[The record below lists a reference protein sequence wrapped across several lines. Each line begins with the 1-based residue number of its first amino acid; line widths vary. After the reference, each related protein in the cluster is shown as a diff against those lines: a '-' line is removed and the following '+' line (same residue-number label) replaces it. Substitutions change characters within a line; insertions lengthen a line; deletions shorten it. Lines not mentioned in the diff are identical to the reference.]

1 MKIIG
6 LTGGIASGKSTVS
19 AYLRQ
24 KGIPIIDCDVE
35 ARHVFDVGQKAYYD
49 VIAEFGEEILN
60 EDKTIDRKKLA
71 SIVYPD
77 KEKVKRLNQINHPSV
92 IARTYELLNEYR
104 DAGNDIVVID
114 APLLIE
120 AGMNKMA
127 DEVWV
132 VYTDIEVQIRR
143 AMKRDNSTYEAVI
156 NRMKNQASYEEKIKY
171 ADKLINNNGTIEE
184 LYQQVDKLLA
194 EVVDNV

>member
-1 MKIIG
+1 MKVIG

-19 AYLRQ
+19 AYLKQ

-49 VIAEFGEEILN
+49 VIAEFGDEILN
-60 EDKTIDRKKLA
+60 DDKTINRKKLA

-77 KEKVKRLNQINHPSV
+77 KEKVKRLNEINHPSV
-92 IARTYELLNEYR
+92 IERTYELLDVYR
-104 DAGNDIVVID
+104 DAGIDIAVID

-132 VYTDIEVQIRR
+132 VYTDIEVQIKR
-143 AMKRDNSTYEAVI
+143 AMARDNSTYESVAD
-156 NRMKNQASYEEKIKY
+156 RMKNQVSAEEKIKY
-171 ADKLINNNGTIEE
+171 ADKLINNNGTREE
-184 LYQQVDKLLA
+184 LYRQIDKLLA
-194 EVVDNV
+194 EMGKG

>member
-71 SIVYPD
+71 SIVYP
-77 KEKVKRLNQINHPSV
+77 
-92 IARTYELLNEYR
+92 
-104 DAGNDIVVID
+104 G
-114 APLLIE
+114 
-120 AGMNKMA
+120 
-127 DEVWV
+127 
-132 VYTDIEVQIRR
+132 
-143 AMKRDNSTYEAVI
+143 
-156 NRMKNQASYEEKIKY
+156 
-171 ADKLINNNGTIEE
+171 
-184 LYQQVDKLLA
+184 
-194 EVVDNV
+194 

>member
-1 MKIIG
+1 
-6 LTGGIASGKSTVS
+6 
-19 AYLRQ
+19 
-24 KGIPIIDCDVE
+24 
-35 ARHVFDVGQKAYYD
+35 
-49 VIAEFGEEILN
+49 
-60 EDKTIDRKKLA
+60 
-71 SIVYPD
+71 
-77 KEKVKRLNQINHPSV
+77 
-92 IARTYELLNEYR
+92 
-104 DAGNDIVVID
+104 
-114 APLLIE
+114 
-120 AGMNKMA
+120 MNKMA

-194 EVVDNV
+194 EVVDKVWGFKRDE